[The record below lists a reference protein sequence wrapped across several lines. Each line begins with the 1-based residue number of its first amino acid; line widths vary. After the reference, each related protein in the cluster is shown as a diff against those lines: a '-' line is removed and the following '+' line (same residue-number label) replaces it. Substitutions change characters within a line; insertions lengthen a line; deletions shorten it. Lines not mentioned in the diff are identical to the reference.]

1 MIQCPFIEMVQLEGG
16 EYENSTGD
24 GYGKFNW

>member
-1 MIQCPFIEMVQLEGG
+1 MIQCPFIKLVQLEGV

-24 GYGKFNW
+24 GYRKLNW